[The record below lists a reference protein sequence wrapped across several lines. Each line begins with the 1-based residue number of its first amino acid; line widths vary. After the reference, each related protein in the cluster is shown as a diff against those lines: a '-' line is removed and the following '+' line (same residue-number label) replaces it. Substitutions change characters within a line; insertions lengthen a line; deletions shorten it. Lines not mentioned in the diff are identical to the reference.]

1 MKKKLAIIL
10 CFFMAVGIFA
20 NESVE
25 SKKNE
30 IQVKMGM
37 YPYFESVFSALVHM
51 NDSGAIIPMPVFTV
65 EYLNYLNSKNG
76 IGASLTFGSPL
87 VSFEASDYNTIYVGA
102 SFKYRRIYME
112 TEKIKL
118 YGEVGLGAE
127 ILCVIKAEEKF
138 QPFFSAS
145 VSPIGI
151 WWGADDLFGTA
162 ELTIGSEGTVATIGI
177 GKRF

>member
-10 CFFMAVGIFA
+10 CFFMTFGIFA

-37 YPYFESVFSALVHM
+37 FPYFESVFSALVHM
-51 NDSGAIIPMPVFTV
+51 NDVGSIIPMPVFTV
-65 EYLNYLNSKNG
+65 EYLNYLNPQNG
-76 IGASLTFGSPL
+76 IGASLTIGSPL

-127 ILCVIKAEEKF
+127 ILCVTKAEEKF

-151 WWGADDLFGTA
+151 WWGSDDLFGTA

>member
-10 CFFMAVGIFA
+10 FFFMAVGIFA

-37 YPYFESVFSALVHM
+37 FPYFESVISALVHM
-51 NDSGAIIPMPVFTV
+51 NDVGSIILMPVFTA

-76 IGASLTFGSPL
+76 IGTSLTIGSPL

-102 SFKYRRIYME
+102 CFKYRRIYME

-138 QPFFSAS
+138 QPFFAAS
-145 VSPIGI
+145 ISPIGI

>member
-37 YPYFESVFSALVHM
+37 FPYFESVISSLVHM
-51 NDSGAIIPMPVFTV
+51 NDVGSIIPMPVFTV

-76 IGASLTFGSPL
+76 IGASLTIGSPL

-102 SFKYRRIYME
+102 SFKYRGIYME

-127 ILCVIKAEEKF
+127 ILCVPKAEEKF

-151 WWGADDLFGTA
+151 WWGSDDLFGTV
-162 ELTIGSEGTVATIGI
+162 ELTIGSEGTYATIGI

>member
-37 YPYFESVFSALVHM
+37 FPYFESVFSALVHM
-51 NDSGAIIPMPVFTV
+51 NDSGAIIPMPVFTA

-76 IGASLTFGSPL
+76 IGASLTIGSPL

-102 SFKYRRIYME
+102 SFKYRRIYIE

-127 ILCVIKAEEKF
+127 ILCVTKAEEKF

-151 WWGADDLFGTA
+151 WWGTDDLFGTA
-162 ELTIGSEGTVATIGI
+162 ELTIGSEGTLATIGI